1 METFPQPRL
10 PETAG
15 LPAVCVS
22 PSGVGRLDVKPRR
35 IKLFIKPYCGWCHKA
50 MRWLNERNVNYTTID
65 VIADEN
71 AMAEMIRLSGGE
83 LAPVIDVDG
92 KILADFGPEQL
103 AEFWEGLE
111 QSR

>member
-1 METFPQPRL
+1 METSPQPRL

-15 LPAVCVS
+15 LHAVCVS
-22 PSGVGRLDVKPRR
+22 PSDVGRLDVKPRR

-65 VIADEN
+65 VIADES
-71 AMAEMIRLSGGE
+71 AMAEMVKLSGGE

-111 QSR
+111 PSR